1 VSALE
6 QAILTYRQAVEALEH
21 AAKDEFY
28 AASLRALTLRDKI
41 ASALDDD
48 PHLPEASLKKLVQS
62 DRRLTALATKID
74 STLGRQTLKEWRRT
88 RNPDEKFWW
97 WKLDEVAAATPGWS
111 SRFSTFFALVF
122 LTISVALAADTFNT
136 LRSLGANPVTAI
148 GTLVQGVLA
157 LIAASAFTESG
168 RKVLVEKFSHPRFG
182 KREFKGWARTAL
194 GFVILGLVVVTWYS
208 LPALA
213 AGYFRRQGEQFSNR
227 GLTQQATAS
236 YQQAVVLQ
244 PLVVETHL
252 ALAKA
257 EEQGGELTKAI
268 EEYKS
273 TIALSERLGPQALND
288 SYYDAKV
295 RLARLYILEQN
306 YRNALLILNDVQDN
320 IGQVSL
326 VSRKQQLYSVLTY
339 SGWAN
344 LELKHLDEAQT
355 DLNGAIG
362 QKEDGAAAH
371 YLLAC
376 TYQELK
382 QDGPAREQWKRFIQ
396 LLQRFPAQKQDVQME
411 WISNAQEQLTK
422 GD

>member
-1 VSALE
+1 VSTLE
-6 QAILTYRQAVEALEH
+6 QAILTYRHAVEELEH

-28 AASLRALTLRDKI
+28 AAGLRALTLRDKI

-97 WKLDEVAAATPGWS
+97 WKLDEVAAATPSWS

-136 LRSLGANPVTAI
+136 LRSLGANPVSAI

-182 KREFKGWARTAL
+182 KREFKGWARAA
-194 GFVILGLVVVTWYS
+194 LGLVILPLAAVTWFS
-208 LPALA
+208 LPILA
-213 AGYFRRQGEQFSNR
+213 AGYFRRQGEKFSAR
-227 GLTQQATAS
+227 GLTQQAIAS
-236 YQQAVVLQ
+236 YQQAVSLQ
-244 PLVVETHL
+244 PLVVETHV

-257 EEQGGELTKAI
+257 EEQGGELTQAI
-268 EEYKS
+268 QEYKS
-273 TIALSERLGPQALND
+273 IIALSERLDSAALNE
-288 SYYDAKV
+288 SYYNAKIS
-295 RLARLYILEQN
+295 LARLYILEQN
-306 YRNALLILNDVQDN
+306 YRNALLLLNDVQDKITHVAPLN
-320 IGQVSL
+320 TEQFYL
-326 VSRKQQLYSVLTY
+326 VLTY
-339 SGWAN
+339 GGWAN
-344 LELKHLDEAQT
+344 LELKHLDEAET
-355 DLNGAIG
+355 DLNGAVG
-362 QKEDGAAAH
+362 QKAEGAAAH

-376 TYQELK
+376 TLQELK
-382 QDGPAREQWKRFIQ
+382 QEAAAKQEWTRFIKI
-396 LLQRFPAQKQDVQME
+396 LQRFPAQKQDVQME